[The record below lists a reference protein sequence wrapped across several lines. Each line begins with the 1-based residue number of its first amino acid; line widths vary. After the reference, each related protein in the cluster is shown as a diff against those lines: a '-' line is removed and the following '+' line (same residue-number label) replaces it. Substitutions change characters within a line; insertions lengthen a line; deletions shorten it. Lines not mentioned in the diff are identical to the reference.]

1 MVNSLTCCRVQTSPI
16 LPRHKGERHL
26 LQCVTP
32 QYPLQHHFYEVMII
46 SISKMRTT
54 TVSPCSS
61 SAATSPSSIF
71 SREVSGSSHKV
82 KFSPIPYLFLQL
94 DGRDGAVSCLMTLPL
109 LLLLLLVLS
118 RSFFLAVLGVLVG
131 EGGGDDAANFISGSS
146 IIQSSV
152 CNAEANCFKY
162 GCSSKWTHNAL
173 AAAASSVAF
182 AR

>member
-1 MVNSLTCCRVQTSPI
+1 
-16 LPRHKGERHL
+16 
-26 LQCVTP
+26 
-32 QYPLQHHFYEVMII
+32 MII

-82 KFSPIPYLFLQL
+82 KLSPIPYLFLQL